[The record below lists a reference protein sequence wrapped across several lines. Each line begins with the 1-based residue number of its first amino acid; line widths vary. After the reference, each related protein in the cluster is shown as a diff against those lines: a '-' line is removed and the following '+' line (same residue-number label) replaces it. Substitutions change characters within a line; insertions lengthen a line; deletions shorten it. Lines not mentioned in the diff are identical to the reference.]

1 MSAETMLHFL
11 NNCTPEE
18 KFGFR
23 VVTQC
28 APVLKGVKIS
38 NLITMKPG
46 GWRKIRAYLK
56 KSRIICIP
64 PYADAEKEVLF
75 LYRYEQ
81 LERHL
86 KNREVREF
94 LRSCGY
100 ESFEVA
106 SVLVRLRRRYRLYA
120 GISKEFPHEL
130 GVLLGYP
137 VGDVQGFIDNRGE
150 NSLTSRYWKVY
161 QNPKEAEKI
170 FDLYDRVKEQALKE
184 IMCGRTLSHVAVSA
198 AIPSLCRRTM

>member
-64 PYADAEKEVLF
+64 LYADAEKEVLF

-81 LERHL
+81 LERNL
-86 KNREVREF
+86 KKREVRGF
-94 LRSCGY
+94 VRSCGY

-106 SVLVRLRRRYRLYA
+106 SVLVRLRRRYQLYA

-184 IMCGRTLSHVAVSA
+184 IMCGRTLSHVAVS
-198 AIPSLCRRTM
+198 

>member
-64 PYADAEKEVLF
+64 LYADAEKEVLF

-86 KNREVREF
+86 KIREVREF

-106 SVLVRLRRRYRLYA
+106 SVLVRLRRRYQLYA

-184 IMCGRTLSHVAVSA
+184 IMCGRTLSHVAVS
-198 AIPSLCRRTM
+198 

>member
-64 PYADAEKEVLF
+64 LYADAEKEVLF

-161 QNPKEAEKI
+161 QNPKEAERI
-170 FDLYDRVKEQALKE
+170 FDLYDRVKEEALKE
-184 IMCGRTLSHVAVSA
+184 IMCGQSLSHVAVS
-198 AIPSLCRRTM
+198 

>member
-64 PYADAEKEVLF
+64 LYADAEKEVLF

-100 ESFEVA
+100 ENFEVA
-106 SVLVRLRRRYRLYA
+106 SVLVRLRRRYQLYA

-184 IMCGRTLSHVAVSA
+184 IMCGRTLSHVAVS
-198 AIPSLCRRTM
+198 

>member
-11 NNCTPEE
+11 SNCTPEE

-64 PYADAEKEVLF
+64 LYADAEKEVLF

-106 SVLVRLRRRYRLYA
+106 SVLVRLRRRYQLYA

-184 IMCGRTLSHVAVSA
+184 IMCGRTLSHVAVS
-198 AIPSLCRRTM
+198 

>member
-64 PYADAEKEVLF
+64 LYADAEKEVLF

-130 GVLLGYP
+130 GVLLGYQ

-184 IMCGRTLSHVAVSA
+184 IMCGRTLSHVAVS
-198 AIPSLCRRTM
+198 

>member
-64 PYADAEKEVLF
+64 LYADAEKEVLF

-94 LRSCGY
+94 LRGCGY

-106 SVLVRLRRRYRLYA
+106 SVLGRLRRRYRLYA

-184 IMCGRTLSHVAVSA
+184 IMCGRTLSHVAVS
-198 AIPSLCRRTM
+198 

>member
-64 PYADAEKEVLF
+64 LYADAEKEVLF

-86 KNREVREF
+86 KKLEVREF

-106 SVLVRLRRRYRLYA
+106 SVLVRLRRRYQLYA

-184 IMCGRTLSHVAVSA
+184 IMCGRTLSHVAVS
-198 AIPSLCRRTM
+198 

>member
-64 PYADAEKEVLF
+64 LYADAEKEVLF
-75 LYRYEQ
+75 LYRFEQ

-100 ESFEVA
+100 DRFDVA
-106 SVLVRLRRRYRLYA
+106 SVLARLRRRYQRYA
-120 GISKEFPHEL
+120 GTSKEFPHEL

-137 VGDVQGFIDNRGE
+137 VGDVQGFIANRGE

-170 FDLYDRVKEQALKE
+170 FDLYDRVKEQALRE
-184 IMCGRTLSHVAVSA
+184 IMCGRTLSHVAVS
-198 AIPSLCRRTM
+198 

>member
-1 MSAETMLHFL
+1 MSAETMIHFL
-11 NNCTPEE
+11 NHCTSEE

-64 PYADAEKEVLF
+64 LYADAEKEVLF

-184 IMCGRTLSHVAVSA
+184 IMCGRTLSHVAVS
-198 AIPSLCRRTM
+198 

>member
-38 NLITMKPG
+38 NLITMKTG

-64 PYADAEKEVLF
+64 LYADAEKEVLF

-81 LERHL
+81 LEQHL

-94 LRSCGY
+94 LRGCGY

-161 QNPKEAEKI
+161 QNPKEAERI

-184 IMCGRTLSHVAVSA
+184 IMCGRTLSHVAVS
-198 AIPSLCRRTM
+198 

>member
-38 NLITMKPG
+38 NLITMKQG

-64 PYADAEKEVLF
+64 LYADAEKEVLF

-86 KNREVREF
+86 KNREVQEF
-94 LRSCGY
+94 LKSCGY
-100 ESFEVA
+100 DRFDVA
-106 SVLVRLRRRYRLYA
+106 SVLARLRRRYQRYA

-137 VGDVQGFIDNRGE
+137 VGDVQGFIANRGE

-161 QNPKEAEKI
+161 QNPKQAEKI
-170 FDLYDRVKEQALKE
+170 FDLYDRVKEQALRE
-184 IMCGRTLSHVAVSA
+184 IMCGRTLSHVAVS
-198 AIPSLCRRTM
+198 

>member
-28 APVLKGVKIS
+28 APALKGGKLS

-64 PYADAEKEVLF
+64 LYADAEKEVLF

-120 GISKEFPHEL
+120 GIPKEFPHEL

-184 IMCGRTLSHVAVSA
+184 IMCGRTLSHVAVS
-198 AIPSLCRRTM
+198 

>member
-1 MSAETMLHFL
+1 MSAEIMLHFL

-64 PYADAEKEVLF
+64 LYADAEKEVLF

-106 SVLVRLRRRYRLYA
+106 SVLVRLRRRYQLYA

-184 IMCGRTLSHVAVSA
+184 IMCGRTLSHVAVS
-198 AIPSLCRRTM
+198 

>member
-64 PYADAEKEVLF
+64 IYADAEKEVLF

-106 SVLVRLRRRYRLYA
+106 SVLVRLRRRYQLYA

-184 IMCGRTLSHVAVSA
+184 IMCGRTLSHVAVS
-198 AIPSLCRRTM
+198 

>member
-64 PYADAEKEVLF
+64 LYADAEKEVLF

-106 SVLVRLRRRYRLYA
+106 SVLVRLRRRYQLYA

-170 FDLYDRVKEQALKE
+170 FKRDYVRTDIVP
-184 IMCGRTLSHVAVSA
+184 CGSIVSGNNPK
-198 AIPSLCRRTM
+198 IERRTRT

>member
-11 NNCTPEE
+11 NNCTLEE

-64 PYADAEKEVLF
+64 LYADAEKEVLF

-94 LRSCGY
+94 LRGCGY

-161 QNPKEAEKI
+161 QNPKEAERI

-184 IMCGRTLSHVAVSA
+184 IMCGQSLSHVAVS
-198 AIPSLCRRTM
+198 

>member
-64 PYADAEKEVLF
+64 LYADAEKEVLF

-150 NSLTSRYWKVY
+150 NSLTSRYWTVY

-184 IMCGRTLSHVAVSA
+184 IMCGRTLSHVAVS
-198 AIPSLCRRTM
+198 

>member
-64 PYADAEKEVLF
+64 LYADAEKEVLF

-106 SVLVRLRRRYRLYA
+106 SVLVRLRRRYQLYA
-120 GISKEFPHEL
+120 GISKEFPQEL

-184 IMCGRTLSHVAVSA
+184 IMCGRTLSHVAVS
-198 AIPSLCRRTM
+198 

>member
-64 PYADAEKEVLF
+64 LYADAEKEVLF

-106 SVLVRLRRRYRLYA
+106 SVLVRLRRRYQLYA
-120 GISKEFPHEL
+120 GISKEFPHEQ

-184 IMCGRTLSHVAVSA
+184 IMCGRTLSHVAVS
-198 AIPSLCRRTM
+198 

>member
-46 GWRKIRAYLK
+46 GWHKIRAYLK

-64 PYADAEKEVLF
+64 LYADAEKEVLF

-86 KNREVREF
+86 KNREAQEF
-94 LRSCGY
+94 LKSCGY
-100 ESFEVA
+100 DRFDVA
-106 SVLVRLRRRYRLYA
+106 SVLARLRRRYQRYA

-137 VGDVQGFIDNRGE
+137 VGDVQGFIANRGE

-161 QNPKEAEKI
+161 QNPKQAEKI
-170 FDLYDRVKEQALKE
+170 FDLYDRVKEQALRE
-184 IMCGRTLSHVAVSA
+184 IMCGRTLSHVAVS
-198 AIPSLCRRTM
+198 

>member
-64 PYADAEKEVLF
+64 LYADAEKEVLF

-106 SVLVRLRRRYRLYA
+106 SVLVRLRRRYQLYA

-170 FDLYDRVKEQALKE
+170 FDLYDRVKEQALRE
-184 IMCGRTLSHVAVSA
+184 IMCGRTLSHVAVS
-198 AIPSLCRRTM
+198 

>member
-64 PYADAEKEVLF
+64 LYADAEKEVLF

-94 LRSCGY
+94 LRGCGY

-161 QNPKEAEKI
+161 QNPKEAERI

-184 IMCGRTLSHVAVSA
+184 IMCGQSLSHVAVS
-198 AIPSLCRRTM
+198 

>member
-64 PYADAEKEVLF
+64 LYVDAEKEVLF

-81 LERHL
+81 LEWHL

-184 IMCGRTLSHVAVSA
+184 IMCGRTLSHVAVS
-198 AIPSLCRRTM
+198 

>member
-1 MSAETMLHFL
+1 MSAQTMLHFL

-64 PYADAEKEVLF
+64 LYADAEKEVLF

-94 LRSCGY
+94 LRGCGY

-161 QNPKEAEKI
+161 QNPKEAERI

-184 IMCGRTLSHVAVSA
+184 IMCGQSLSHVAVS
-198 AIPSLCRRTM
+198 

>member
-64 PYADAEKEVLF
+64 LYVDAEKEVLF

-94 LRSCGY
+94 LRGCGY

-161 QNPKEAEKI
+161 QNPKEAERI

-184 IMCGRTLSHVAVSA
+184 IMCGRTLSHVAVS
-198 AIPSLCRRTM
+198 

>member
-1 MSAETMLHFL
+1 MSAETMLHYL

-64 PYADAEKEVLF
+64 LYADAEKEVLF

-106 SVLVRLRRRYRLYA
+106 SVLVRLRRRYQLYA

-184 IMCGRTLSHVAVSA
+184 IMCGRTLSHVAVS
-198 AIPSLCRRTM
+198 

>member
-64 PYADAEKEVLF
+64 LYADAEKEVLF

-106 SVLVRLRRRYRLYA
+106 SVLVRLRRRYQLYA

-184 IMCGRTLSHVAVSA
+184 IMCGRTLSHVAVSK
-198 AIPSLCRRTM
+198 RK

>member
-64 PYADAEKEVLF
+64 LYADAEKEVLF

-81 LERHL
+81 LEWHL
-86 KNREVREF
+86 KNREVREI

-106 SVLVRLRRRYRLYA
+106 SVLVRLRRRYQLYA

-184 IMCGRTLSHVAVSA
+184 IMCGRTLSHVAVS
-198 AIPSLCRRTM
+198 

>member
-64 PYADAEKEVLF
+64 LYADAEKEVLF

-94 LRSCGY
+94 LRGCGY

-137 VGDVQGFIDNRGE
+137 VGDVQGFIDNRWE

-161 QNPKEAEKI
+161 QNPKEAERI

-184 IMCGRTLSHVAVSA
+184 IMCGRTLSHVAVS
-198 AIPSLCRRTM
+198 

>member
-64 PYADAEKEVLF
+64 LYADAEKEVLF

-106 SVLVRLRRRYRLYA
+106 SVLVRLRRRYQLYA

-150 NSLTSRYWKVY
+150 NSLTSRYWEVY

-184 IMCGRTLSHVAVSA
+184 IMCGRTLSHVAVS
-198 AIPSLCRRTM
+198 

>member
-64 PYADAEKEVLF
+64 LYADAEKEVLF

-184 IMCGRTLSHVAVSA
+184 IMCGRALSHVAVS
-198 AIPSLCRRTM
+198 

>member
-46 GWRKIRAYLK
+46 GWHKIRAYLK

-64 PYADAEKEVLF
+64 LYADAEKEVLF

-106 SVLVRLRRRYRLYA
+106 SVLVRLRRRYQLYA

-161 QNPKEAEKI
+161 RNPKEAEKI

-184 IMCGRTLSHVAVSA
+184 IMCGRTLSHVAVS
-198 AIPSLCRRTM
+198 

>member
-64 PYADAEKEVLF
+64 LYADAEKEVLF

-81 LERHL
+81 LEWHL

-94 LRSCGY
+94 LRGCGY

-106 SVLVRLRRRYRLYA
+106 SVLVRLRRRYQLYA

-184 IMCGRTLSHVAVSA
+184 IMCGRTLSHVAVS
-198 AIPSLCRRTM
+198 

>member
-64 PYADAEKEVLF
+64 LYADAEKEVLF

-137 VGDVQGFIDNRGE
+137 VGDVQGFIDYRGE

-184 IMCGRTLSHVAVSA
+184 IMCGRTLSHVAVS
-198 AIPSLCRRTM
+198 

>member
-64 PYADAEKEVLF
+64 LYADAEKEVLF

-106 SVLVRLRRRYRLYA
+106 SVLVRLRRRYQLYA

-170 FDLYDRVKEQALKE
+170 FDLYDRVNEQALKE
-184 IMCGRTLSHVAVSA
+184 IMCGRTLSHVAVS
-198 AIPSLCRRTM
+198 

>member
-64 PYADAEKEVLF
+64 LYADAEKEVLF

-86 KNREVREF
+86 KNREVRDF

-106 SVLVRLRRRYRLYA
+106 SVLVRLRRRYQLYA

-184 IMCGRTLSHVAVSA
+184 IMCGRTLSHVAVS
-198 AIPSLCRRTM
+198 